1 MTQPSGGYDE
11 ARLQVSG
18 HSSSPRGQ
26 IHIHS
31 CPWNRGGTFLH
42 THTGSLH
49 KDGISANATPHFYSF
64 CPSPALPAFAA
75 SAVFIV
81 FLFYFL
87 PSTTC
92 SLERHVRYLDALSR
106 RRLNAA
112 VIDLAVFL
120 PLLVIPSLAVIV
132 SSLLRFH
139 LSSVRLFTK
148 G

>member
-11 ARLQVSG
+11 ARLQVSD

-31 CPWNRGGTFLH
+31 CPWNRGGTLLH

-75 SAVFIV
+75 SAVFSV
-81 FLFYFL
+81 FLFYFSSFKNLLSRAPRSLPGCPFPSQAQCCCHQSCSVPSSSRHPESCRNRIVTFTL
-87 PSTTC
+87 PS
-92 SLERHVRYLDALSR
+92 
-106 RRLNAA
+106 
-112 VIDLAVFL
+112 
-120 PLLVIPSLAVIV
+120 
-132 SSLLRFH
+132 
-139 LSSVRLFTK
+139 
-148 G
+148 